1 MQIHKYKII
10 CFGEMLWDMLPTGK
24 MPGGAPMNVAIQLK
38 NMGNNAV
45 IISRVGTDDLG
56 NELLRFIKDNGL
68 STQFIQH
75 GKTHL
80 TGVVKVNIEDKNNVS
95 YKIVKPVAWDY
106 IGVEIDAL
114 EAVKHSDCFV
124 FGSLS
129 ARSEETFNT
138 LKKLLEVA
146 KFKVLDINLRPPYYN
161 KETITFLLKK
171 TDFLKLNHIELDEIS
186 GWFFTKGTIQ
196 ENLNHLS
203 ELFNIDTIC
212 VTQGEDGAMLLHQKE
227 FFHSPGFVVDVVDT
241 IGSGDSFLASF
252 ISNFLKN
259 VALENALIEACAVG
273 ACVATHHGASPLISK
288 EQIQLLINNH
298 SVRVPFSK
306 V

>member
-1 MQIHKYKII
+1 MQIHQKNII

-24 MPGGAPMNVAIQLK
+24 MPGGAPMNVAIHLK

-45 IISRVGTDDLG
+45 IISRVGSDDLG
-56 NELLRFIKDNGL
+56 NELLRFVQEHGL
-68 STQFIQH
+68 TTQFIQH

-80 TGVVKVNIEDKNNVS
+80 TGVVKVNVEDKNNVS

-106 IGVEIDAL
+106 IGVENDAL
-114 EAVKHSDCFV
+114 EAVKHADCFV

-146 KFKVLDINLRPPYYN
+146 KFKVLDINLRPPYYD
-161 KETITFLLKK
+161 KETIEFLLKN
-171 TDFLKLNHIELDEIS
+171 TDLLKLNHLELEEIS
-186 GWFFTKGTIQ
+186 AWFFPQGTVQ
-196 ENLNHLS
+196 ENLHQLS

-212 VTQGEDGAMLLHQKE
+212 VTLGEEGAMLLHQQE
-227 FFHSPGFVVDVVDT
+227 FFQSPGFEVEVVDT

-252 ISNFLKN
+252 ISNFLQN
-259 VALENALIEACAVG
+259 VALENALVEACAVG
-273 ACVATHHGASPLISK
+273 AWVATHHGASPLISK
-288 EQIQLLINNH
+288 EEIQLIMNKSLSTSH
-298 SVRVPFSK
+298 V
-306 V
+306 